1 MTEKKLAV
9 ETVRSILNDLP
20 FDDIMIVM
28 TVARTLRRINQE
40 NAAKAEGGD
49 AA

>member
-20 FDDIMIVM
+20 FDDVMIVL
-28 TVARTLRRINQE
+28 TVARTIRNINQK
-40 NAAKAEGGD
+40 NASKAEGGD